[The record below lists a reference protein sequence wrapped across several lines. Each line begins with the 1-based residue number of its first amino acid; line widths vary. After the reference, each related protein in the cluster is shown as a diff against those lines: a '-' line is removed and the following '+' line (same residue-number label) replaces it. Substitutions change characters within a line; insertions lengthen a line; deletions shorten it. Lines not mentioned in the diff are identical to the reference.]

1 MSVKLNLD
9 LCIGCGCC
17 SDACPT
23 GALELDAKAILNEE
37 LCTECASCVEMCP
50 EGALTL

>member
-37 LCTECASCVEMCP
+37 VCTECESCVGMCP

>member
-17 SDACPT
+17 SDACSSGT
-23 GALELDAKAILNEE
+23 LELDKKAILNEE
-37 LCTECASCVEMCP
+37 VCTECESCVEMCP
-50 EGALTL
+50 EGALAL